1 MARELLHPG
10 FQSLMSQTVT
20 PTWAVYGQGG
30 KKHQGPYGNKG
41 GANQGWINVKR
52 SMNFLAL
59 SLMTAL
65 IITFVSTLTAQA
77 AEKVNI
83 NMASVEEIAQL
94 DRIGPKY
101 AERIVEYRQK
111 NGPFEKPEDIL
122 KVRGIGTKTW
132 EVNKDKITVK

>member
-1 MARELLHPG
+1 
-10 FQSLMSQTVT
+10 MSQTVT
-20 PTWAVYGQGG
+20 STWPEYGQGYG
-30 KKHQGPYGNKG
+30 KKHQGLNGNKG
-41 GANQGWINVKR
+41 GANQGGINVKR

-59 SLMTAL
+59 TLMTAL
-65 IITFVSTLTAQA
+65 VITFVSTLRVQA

>member
-1 MARELLHPG
+1 MR
-10 FQSLMSQTVT
+10 
-20 PTWAVYGQGG
+20 
-30 KKHQGPYGNKG
+30 
-41 GANQGWINVKR
+41 R

-65 IITFVSTLTAQA
+65 VITCVSTLTVQA
-77 AEKVNI
+77 AEKINI

-122 KVRGIGTKTW
+122 KVRGIGAKTW